1 MYVCIYVYIY
11 TYITYIHTYI
21 YIYTYYE
28 TRSFGCISLYKLYIA
43 HFEDGQ
49 ATNLDHV
56 QAENRGFAVVN
67 VKNTEDLMDFIVDFT
82 IKNY

>member
-1 MYVCIYVYIY
+1 MCIYMYM
-11 TYITYIHTYI
+11 YI
-21 YIYTYYE
+21 YIYDE

-56 QAENRGFAVVN
+56 QAENRGFDFVN